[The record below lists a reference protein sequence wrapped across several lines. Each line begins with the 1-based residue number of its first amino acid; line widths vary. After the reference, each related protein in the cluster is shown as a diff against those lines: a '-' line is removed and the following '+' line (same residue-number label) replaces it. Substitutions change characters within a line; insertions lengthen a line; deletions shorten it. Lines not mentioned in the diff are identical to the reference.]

1 MCTCPCGHRAYAGY
15 VAEAD
20 SLAARSGWLAERIAA
35 GDPAPAPELH
45 REYRVWNPPGS
56 AIPVRAG
63 EAMAV
68 TGQPAAPAELRVPPL
83 VPRTQGTPSV
93 QTVLLAV
100 GAFLLVVAG
109 AVFAAVVWDRLGAL
123 GQVALMLVAT
133 FGVGALAIRLRR
145 GLTGTAESLAAV
157 AAGLAAIDVM
167 AAPLLGLLPSHWVD
181 DPTLYPA
188 FALSALGLGLLL
200 LHHRFRLRAWSWL
213 GWVGLLAGAWCV
225 VPAVATATEAMDTE
239 AWAFAAVAVPTLA
252 SVGMLVSAQHV
263 RRLADQSVALM
274 TVGAF
279 GLATGA
285 LGTTIGVLSSPTN
298 RNGALVT
305 TALTAGAFGIWAVRD
320 RGRILWVNLGAAAL
334 AGSTVALVLSM
345 PPDPQPVWLAV
356 AVALAGLVVGLV
368 VWLVAA
374 DGTLAATGAL
384 GVWIPWAVIRM
395 SASADG
401 GPDDLVASQL
411 SLLSL
416 LVAILALV
424 LAWWTPALGWVGALL
439 GMTAMSLAP
448 VTWAD
453 PLETFSLPFA
463 ALLLG
468 AGLLWRRRGPTPSL
482 QWLGPAIAM
491 ALIPSAAATWL
502 APWAVDLWSETT
514 TTHLVRLAAVL
525 VAGVIAVVVGARQR
539 LAGLFIPGAIALVI
553 AAGAQLW
560 SGLETLPRWGALAI
574 AGTLLVVA
582 GARIEWLRREGRRA
596 VGWVGELR

>member
-63 EAMAV
+63 EAMGV

-157 AAGLAAIDVM
+157 AAGLAAVDVM

-188 FALSALGLGLLL
+188 VALGALGLGLLL

-239 AWAFAAVAVPTLA
+239 AWAFAAVAVPTLT

-334 AGSTVALVLSM
+334 AGITVALVLSM

-395 SASADG
+395 SASAGRRSRRPGGQPAVAAVAARGDPCSRPCLVDPRAGVGRRPAGDDG
-401 GPDDLVASQL
+401 HVAGPGHLGRPPGDLQPALCGAAARSGPAVAQAGAHSIPAMAGPSRCHGPDPVRGRDLA
-411 SLLSL
+411 
-416 LVAILALV
+416 
-424 LAWWTPALGWVGALL
+424 
-439 GMTAMSLAP
+439 
-448 VTWAD
+448 
-453 PLETFSLPFA
+453 
-463 ALLLG
+463 
-468 AGLLWRRRGPTPSL
+468 
-482 QWLGPAIAM
+482 
-491 ALIPSAAATWL
+491 
-502 APWAVDLWSETT
+502 
-514 TTHLVRLAAVL
+514 
-525 VAGVIAVVVGARQR
+525 
-539 LAGLFIPGAIALVI
+539 
-553 AAGAQLW
+553 
-560 SGLETLPRWGALAI
+560 
-574 AGTLLVVA
+574 
-582 GARIEWLRREGRRA
+582 RA
-596 VGWVGELR
+596 VGR

>member
-63 EAMAV
+63 EAMGV

-83 VPRTQGTPSV
+83 APRTQGTPSV

-133 FGVGALAIRLRR
+133 VGVGALAIRLRR

-188 FALSALGLGLLL
+188 VALGALGLVLLL
-200 LHHRFRLRAWSWL
+200 LHHRFGLRAWSWL

-334 AGSTVALVLSM
+334 AGITVALVLSM

-374 DGTLAATGAL
+374 DRTLTATGAL